1 MTSNTWAMTYLSLK
15 WLNIIKSYLRSSM
28 SDSSDTLGSFYIQV
42 IAGKL
47 HNNTL
52 KVTIM
57 SAIATLNLDKHSN
70 HECSPN
76 LQSVTE
82 NRDSIETNDLKK
94 LPTR

>member
-1 MTSNTWAMTYLSLK
+1 
-15 WLNIIKSYLRSSM
+15 M

-42 IAGKL
+42 IAEKL

-57 SAIATLNLDKHSN
+57 SAIATPNLDKHSN

-94 LPTR
+94 LPTSWTNSNKLRDQSISMQVP

>member
-1 MTSNTWAMTYLSLK
+1 
-15 WLNIIKSYLRSSM
+15 M
-28 SDSSDTLGSFYIQV
+28 SDSSDTLGSFYIQA

-52 KVTIM
+52 EVTNIM
-57 SAIATLNLDKHSN
+57 SVIATPNPNKHSN

-82 NRDSIETNDLKK
+82 NRDSIETNDQKM
-94 LPTR
+94 LPTSWTNSNELRDQSISMQVP